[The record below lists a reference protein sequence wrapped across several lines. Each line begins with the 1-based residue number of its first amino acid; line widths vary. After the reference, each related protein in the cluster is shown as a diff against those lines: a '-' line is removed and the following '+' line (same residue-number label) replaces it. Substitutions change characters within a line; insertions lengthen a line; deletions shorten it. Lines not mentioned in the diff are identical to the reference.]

1 MSMTTHDPQPARA
14 TEPYPGERRRAR
26 WQDFRHAYP
35 GILATMS
42 FALISFLAVDGW
54 LVYKRVKY
62 AREIERLRSG
72 MTSVERRKTD
82 MALASDQNRFK
93 VMVELLKRQAQ
104 GDKELHLSIAVDS
117 GTMHL
122 EREGAK
128 LRDMAVQVGKERWVG
143 TAPDTVKMA
152 APRGTRTIE
161 KILGPNASFEMPSW
175 VYTDRG
181 LPVPSERTLKGAL
194 GPAALVLNGGT
205 VIYSMPSVGPLNDSS
220 YVMPGSLRARAVD
233 LRAVLPNLKPGFTVY
248 FY

>member
-1 MSMTTHDPQPARA
+1 
-14 TEPYPGERRRAR
+14 
-26 WQDFRHAYP
+26 
-35 GILATMS
+35 
-42 FALISFLAVDGW
+42 
-54 LVYKRVKY
+54 
-62 AREIERLRSG
+62 
-72 MTSVERRKTD
+72 
-82 MALASDQNRFK
+82 
-93 VMVELLKRQAQ
+93 
-104 GDKELHLSIAVDS
+104 
-117 GTMHL
+117 
-122 EREGAK
+122 
-128 LRDMAVQVGKERWVG
+128 
-143 TAPDTVKMA
+143 MA